1 MYSDT
6 VFHEMLS
13 KYNLD
18 DFDLLFIVR
27 LSSILLL
34 LLDYNN
40 YDRDGWPSPFLY
52 CFNYICALHF
62 CTDYMFVIFS
72 NSAFGYQLNSC
83 PVKDYTVHVVDVY
96 RLSNSN
102 L

>member
-1 MYSDT
+1 MYSGT

-40 YDRDGWPSPFLY
+40 YDRDG
-52 CFNYICALHF
+52 
-62 CTDYMFVIFS
+62 
-72 NSAFGYQLNSC
+72 
-83 PVKDYTVHVVDVY
+83 
-96 RLSNSN
+96 
-102 L
+102 

>member
-40 YDRDGWPSPFLY
+40 YDRDG
-52 CFNYICALHF
+52 
-62 CTDYMFVIFS
+62 
-72 NSAFGYQLNSC
+72 
-83 PVKDYTVHVVDVY
+83 
-96 RLSNSN
+96 
-102 L
+102 